1 MHNSTQLDLDLERH
15 LLAPFVPHGLQNTH
29 TRVRDDLAIAQADKL
44 THQTTMKLL
53 VALALAVQVSSSATD
68 GPDILSD
75 CEAEN
80 VSECAPLYDCTQ
92 FSGVCLVF
100 DDCLVKPDDSLTEAE
115 CKAKNVGEPGN
126 FATTR
131 WCR

>member
-1 MHNSTQLDLDLERH
+1 
-15 LLAPFVPHGLQNTH
+15 
-29 TRVRDDLAIAQADKL
+29 
-44 THQTTMKLL
+44 MKLL
-53 VALALAVQVSSSATD
+53 VALALAVHVSSSATD

-100 DDCLVKPDDSLTEAE
+100 DKESCLVNDDASLTEEA
-115 CKAKNVGEPGN
+115 CKDKNDENSGFVGGT
-126 FATTR
+126 AQ
-131 WCR
+131 WCPEA